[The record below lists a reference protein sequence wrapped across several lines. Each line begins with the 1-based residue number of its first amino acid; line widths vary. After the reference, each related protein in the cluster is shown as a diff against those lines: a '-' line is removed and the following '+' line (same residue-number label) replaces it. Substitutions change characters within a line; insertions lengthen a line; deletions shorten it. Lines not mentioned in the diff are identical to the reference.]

1 MAITRAALTDGDI
14 RTLVRGATEDERA
27 AAVHKLCRR
36 MDVELSDEDRAAAQE
51 VLRLMAED
59 AAELVRRALAVTL
72 KSSPL
77 LPRDVAMKL
86 AKDVESVAL
95 PVLNHS
101 PAFTDHDLAEIVR
114 ASSAAKQVAIA
125 RRPTLSATVTD
136 ALAAHGCEA
145 AVQTACANDNATFSD
160 KGLGVAIDRFG
171 GSEGVVAAMAY
182 RKVLPLSITERLVAM
197 ASEAVRA
204 HLIEHHAVETNVAEV
219 LSIGARER
227 ATVDLVDEAGRATDM
242 KAFVAHLHSEERL
255 TPSLLLRGLAHGHM
269 NFFEWGI
276 AELSSV
282 PHHRAWLMIHD
293 AGALGLKAI
302 YERAGLPARMFAAFR
317 VGVDTYH
324 ALQQEGE
331 LRELSRFQERMLQRF
346 LTQPQ
351 TAKREDVDYLI
362 ERLDQIS
369 RDSAKTLETSA
380 RGAA

>member
-1 MAITRAALTDGDI
+1 MAITRAALTEADI

-36 MDVELSDEDRAAAQE
+36 MDAELTDEEREAAQE
-51 VLRLMAED
+51 VLRLMAAD
-59 AAELVRRALAVTL
+59 TAELVRRALAVTL

-77 LPRDVAMKL
+77 LPRDVALKL

-114 ASSAAKQVAIA
+114 ASSAAKQVAVA

-145 AVQTACANDNATFSD
+145 AVQTACANDNAAFSE
-160 KGLGVAIDRFG
+160 KGLSTAIERFA
-171 GSEGVVAAMAY
+171 GSDSVITAMAY
-182 RKVLPLSITERLVAM
+182 RKVLPLSISERLVQL

-204 HLIEHHAVETNVAEV
+204 HLIEAHGVEGPVAEL
-219 LSIGARER
+219 LSVGARER
-227 ATVDLVDEAGRATDM
+227 ATVDLVDEAGRQTDM
-242 KAFVAHLHSEERL
+242 KAFVSHLHREERL
-255 TPSLLLRGLAHGHM
+255 TPSLLLRALAHGHM
-269 NFFEWGI
+269 GFFEWAV

-331 LRELSRFQERMLQRF
+331 PREVSRFQERMLQRF

-351 TAKREDVDYLI
+351 TAKREDIDYLI

-369 RDSAKTLETSA
+369 RESAQKAELA
-380 RGAA
+380 LGAA